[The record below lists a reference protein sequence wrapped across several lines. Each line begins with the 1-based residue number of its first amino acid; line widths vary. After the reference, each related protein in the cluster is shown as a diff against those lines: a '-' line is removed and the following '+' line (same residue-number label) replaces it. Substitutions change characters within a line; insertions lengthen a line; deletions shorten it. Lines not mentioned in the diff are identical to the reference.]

1 MEKVSWAEDFF
12 SHTLIRWCF
21 RRWLKYRDYL
31 STLEEKANTLHAVC
45 LKRKCFWAWFDLTM
59 EEKSTLREKLKIAT
73 DHCNKRLMLDA
84 FKAWRQYPL
93 LMKKEREREERRNQ
107 LRRRVAEILPDFQT

>member
-1 MEKVSWAEDFF
+1 MLCTHLYVITLFFVSPI
-12 SHTLIRWCF
+12 SF
-21 RRWLKYRDYL
+21 RR
-31 STLEEKANTLHAVC
+31 
-45 LKRKCFWAWFDLTM
+45 
-59 EEKSTLREKLKIAT
+59 
-73 DHCNKRLMLDA
+73 LMVNA